1 MANQDVTPIV
11 ALVQNDTGREIECNI
26 LDFDI
31 PAGATSKL
39 WLIKPSGKVASC
51 NGTISENV
59 VTVALTDQ
67 AVAEKGMCVAQL
79 KITKNGKTLSSFT
92 MHFNFE
98 EDASTNGI
106 ISQEDIKLVET
117 FIAEQKKKLDAYI
130 AEKTKDIEKLKT
142 DVGTLSNDLTTLRND
157 HSTDIESLE
166 QNSAPPIILTAT
178 GESIVL
184 EDSAER
190 RVQGLRIFGK
200 TTQVQTKGY
209 QLFDT
214 SKLPTKTAGGAT
226 VTNNGDGSFTVSGS
240 GNLTETFSVY
250 YELSHE
256 ETIQILKAGRISVA
270 NNAAHPSL
278 CAYLYYDNYRKY
290 YSLITDT
297 IKYTDIT
304 DEMLSHPDCAL
315 RCYMYGYTGKAI
327 KPGTIKP
334 MLYQTGDET
343 WESYTGGKPSPSPD
357 YPQEVNVGSK
367 EIEIRAHGKNL
378 FDITKIKSK
387 TLGGVTVTIN
397 EDQTFTIKGKS
408 NIEFNTAL
416 YIQHKQ
422 LIRMFKAGKLNLKV
436 MNVNGGSAPIPR
448 PYFCLYRFA
457 GSGAVPLGSTLYHGV
472 NYYMRQEYLD
482 DETVYGEIGIYQQSS
497 QTSVEGTFK
506 VMLYQDGDGT
516 WEPYKPL
523 QSLSLQTPN
532 GLPGIPVTSGGN
544 YTDSTGQQWICDEI
558 ELKRGMYIQRVGRFK
573 ETSLGAIEINNN
585 TLSEKYVQ
593 YTVNNNKGNFLES
606 ININSEKKSYC
617 THLVLGNQINSD
629 TKNEQFWIFNK
640 EKLVLILLKE
650 KFPTAESVRTW
661 LKTSEM
667 EIFAPITPVETPLA
681 EETLQAFK
689 SLQTYY
695 PNTVVTN
702 DADTGMELEYI
713 ADTQKYIDNKFAE
726 MNKAVVATQKALL

>member
-1 MANQDVTPIV
+1 MLKQKINLRMANQNATPIV
-11 ALVQNDTGREIECNI
+11 NLVQNDTGREIECNI

-51 NGTISENV
+51 NGTISGNV

-130 AEKTKDIEKLKT
+130 SEKTKDIEKLKT

-200 TTQVQTKGY
+200 TTQVQTNGY
-209 QLFDT
+209 QLFDA
-214 SKLPTKTAGGAT
+214 SKLPSKTAGGAT

-270 NNAAHPSL
+270 NNTAHPSL

-304 DEMLSHPDCAL
+304 DEMLPHPDCVL
-315 RCYMYGYTGKAI
+315 RCYMYGDAGKAI

-357 YPQEVNVGSK
+357 YPH
-367 EIEIRAHGKNL
+367 EIKSAGDAGEIKTGIYGRNL
-378 FDITKIKSK
+378 FNITGIKSH
-387 TLGGVTVTIN
+387 TENGITVTIN
-397 EDQTFTIKGKS
+397 DDQSFTITGKGS
-408 NIEFNTAL
+408 HNFYSRLIIPHEEFV
-416 YIQHKQ
+416 
-422 LIRMFKAGKLNLKV
+422 RMFRVGGLKLKAINLN
-436 MNVNGGSAPIPR
+436 GTGSPSPK
-448 PYFCLYRFA
+448 PYFSLYRST
-457 GSGAVPLGSTLYHGV
+457 GNTPTQIGETLYNNGT
-472 NYYMRQEYLD
+472 YDIKQEHLD
-482 DETVYGEIGIYQQSS
+482 NENVYAEIGMYAWSGF
-497 QTSVEGTFK
+497 TTAEGTFK
-506 VMLYQDGDGT
+506 AILYQDGDGT

-532 GLPGIPVTSGGN
+532 GLPGIKVDSGGN

-558 ELKRGMYIQRVGRFK
+558 DLKRG
-573 ETSLGAIEINNN
+573 
-585 TLSEKYVQ
+585 KYVQ
-593 YTVNNNKGNFLES
+593 RVNTIKITEMTGGYNGKNFYSLSATDKAPGSLNIMCSHYKASNAAFGEDDFFCRGSSSGNDMYIFDSRYTNF
-606 ININSEKKSYC
+606 N
-617 THLVLGNQINSD
+617 
-629 TKNEQFWIFNK
+629 
-640 EKLVLILLKE
+640 LLKTANPDI
-650 KFPTAESVRTW
+650 KFLYV
-661 LKTSEM
+661 K
-667 EIFAPITPVETPLA
+667 ETPIERDLA
-681 EETLQAFK
+681 PEEIEAYKALH
-689 SLQTYY
+689 
-695 PNTVVTN
+695 TN
-702 DADTGMELEYI
+702 NPTTIISNDKNAGMEVYYI